1 MKIQNK
7 KKCILCNLNKVKSL
21 INLGNTPL
29 ANNLIKNPKIN
40 KQEKYPLVVGKCMNC
55 DHIQLSYLPNPKLMF
70 KNYLYL
76 SSASSTLTN
85 HLKKIPLA
93 LNKIIKL
100 KKKDL
105 VIDVG
110 SNDGTLLLGYK
121 KFDVIKLGVEPAK
134 NLAKFYKK
142 KKIHLINDFFNLTSA
157 KNIKKKFG
165 LAKVIT
171 ATNVFPHL
179 QNLSEFAKSVRKLL
193 KIDGVLL
200 IEAHY
205 FGNLIKDTAFDTIYH
220 EHCSYW
226 SASSVKK
233 FCDLNGLELFKID
246 QLPIHHGQIRCWISF
261 KGSFK
266 VDKSVNRLI
275 KIEKNT
281 KLHSNETLLKFKKK
295 IFDLQKKVN
304 QLFLKINSKQKVIA
318 GYGAPAKATTFT
330 SFFNI
335 DKKKL
340 PYIFDKNP
348 LKQNMYLPGAN
359 IPIINNKKLTTKKPN
374 YLFNF
379 AWNFIDEIYKEN
391 FKFIKKGGVIIN
403 PIPKIKFY
411 K

>member
-1 MKIQNK
+1 MKISNK
-7 KKCILCNLNKVKSL
+7 KKCILCSLKMVKSM
-21 INLGNTPL
+21 INFGNTPL
-29 ANNLIKNPKIN
+29 ANNLIKNLKN
-40 KQEKYPLVVGKCMNC
+40 KKQKKYPLVLGKCMSC
-55 DHIQLSYLPNPKLMF
+55 EHIQLSYLPNPKLMF

-85 HLKKIPLA
+85 HLKKIPLD
-93 LNKIIKL
+93 LNKIISL
-100 KKKDL
+100 KKNDL

-110 SNDGTLLLGYK
+110 SNDGTLLSGYQK
-121 KFDVIKLGVEPAK
+121 PRLIKIGIEPAK
-134 NLAKFYKK
+134 NLAKFYQKK
-142 KKIHLINDFFNLTSA
+142 KVHLINDFFNLTSA
-157 KNIKKKFG
+157 KLIKKKFG
-165 LAKVIT
+165 AAKVIT

-179 QNLSEFAKSVRKLL
+179 QKLGSFAKSVKMLL
-193 KIDGVLL
+193 DHDGILL

-226 SASSVKK
+226 SVSNVKK
-233 FCDLNGLELFKID
+233 FCDINGLELFKVD
-246 QLPIHHGQIRCWISF
+246 KLPIHHGQIRCWISL
-261 KGSFK
+261 KGSYK
-266 VDKSVNRLI
+266 IDKSINSILKV
-275 KIEKNT
+275 EKNS
-281 KLHSNETLLKFKKK
+281 KLHSNKSILKFKKK
-295 IFDLQKKVN
+295 IFDLQKSVN
-304 QLFLKINSKQKVIA
+304 KLFSETKRKNLVIC

-335 DKKKL
+335 NKKKI

-348 LKQNMYLPGAN
+348 LKQNKFLPGAN
-359 IPIINNKKLTTKKPN
+359 IPIISNKKLKIKKPD

-391 FKFIKKGGVIIN
+391 SNFVKNGGKIIN

>member
-7 KKCILCNLNKVKSL
+7 KKCILCNLSKVKSL

-142 KKIHLINDFFNLTSA
+142 K
-157 KNIKKKFG
+157 
-165 LAKVIT
+165 
-171 ATNVFPHL
+171 
-179 QNLSEFAKSVRKLL
+179 R
-193 KIDGVLL
+193 
-200 IEAHY
+200 
-205 FGNLIKDTAFDTIYH
+205 
-220 EHCSYW
+220 
-226 SASSVKK
+226 
-233 FCDLNGLELFKID
+233 
-246 QLPIHHGQIRCWISF
+246 
-261 KGSFK
+261 
-266 VDKSVNRLI
+266 
-275 KIEKNT
+275 
-281 KLHSNETLLKFKKK
+281 
-295 IFDLQKKVN
+295 
-304 QLFLKINSKQKVIA
+304 
-318 GYGAPAKATTFT
+318 FT
-330 SFFNI
+330 
-335 DKKKL
+335 
-340 PYIFDKNP
+340 
-348 LKQNMYLPGAN
+348 
-359 IPIINNKKLTTKKPN
+359 
-374 YLFNF
+374 
-379 AWNFIDEIYKEN
+379 
-391 FKFIKKGGVIIN
+391 
-403 PIPKIKFY
+403 
-411 K
+411 

>member
-1 MKIQNK
+1 MKISNK
-7 KKCILCNLNKVKSL
+7 KKCILCNLKMVKSF
-21 INLGNTPL
+21 IDFGNTPL

-40 KQEKYPLVVGKCMNC
+40 KQKKYPLVLGKCMDC
-55 DHIQLSYLPNPKLMF
+55 KHIQLSYLPNPKLMF

-85 HLKKIPLA
+85 HLKKIPFD

-100 KKKDL
+100 KKNDL

-110 SNDGTLLLGYK
+110 SNDGTLLSGYK
-121 KFDVIKLGVEPAK
+121 KNGVIKIGIEPAK
-134 NLAKFYKK
+134 NLAKFYQK
-142 KKIHLINDFFNLTSA
+142 KKIHLINDFFNFKSA

-165 LAKVIT
+165 CAKVIT

-179 QNLSEFAKSVRKLL
+179 QKLGDFAKSVKTLL
-193 KIDGVLL
+193 DINGILL

-226 SASSVKK
+226 SISNVKK
-233 FCDLNGLELFKID
+233 FCDLNGLELFKVD

-261 KGSFK
+261 KGSYK
-266 VDKSVNRLI
+266 IDKSINYFL
-275 KIEKNT
+275 KIEKNS
-281 KLHSNETLLKFKKK
+281 KLHSNKTLLRFKKK
-295 IFDLQKKVN
+295 IFNLQKNVN
-304 QLFLKINSKQKVIA
+304 KLFIEIKKKNLVIG

-330 SFFNI
+330 SFFKIN
-335 DKKKL
+335 KKKL

-348 LKQNMYLPGAN
+348 LKQNKFLPGAN
-359 IPIINNKKLTTKKPN
+359 IPILSNKKLQIKKPD

-379 AWNFIDEIYKEN
+379 AWNFIEEIYKEN
-391 FKFIKKGGVIIN
+391 FNFVKNGGKIIN